1 MGFVWMEN
9 EEETPEDCGH
19 VRTMFVLPELQGK
32 GYTEQLFGYAAHVF
46 RYQGKRVLT
55 VSVPRLPE
63 DRRVVER
70 FTFTPMRGFRD
81 RMALE
86 LFSPPCPYPI
96 LA

>member
-63 DRRVVER
+63 DPAGGGAVY
-70 FTFTPMRGFRD
+70 
-81 RMALE
+81 L
-86 LFSPPCPYPI
+86 CPYAGLPGPYGP
-96 LA
+96 